1 MRYEM
6 LFVKW
11 IVTWWSQY
19 IIWLFCCTQYIL
31 LHLWN
36 HGHLQQNHVM
46 KRMKY
51 LFQRMSPYIPMCV
64 IMSFNFLLSIWIYVV
79 VFTKLFF
86 EIYMS
91 LLSYFVAEIKWK
103 WAKLHRSLFHRS
115 HVGAEGEGRFMAGSC
130 PVPHSALRPQ
140 APDSALRPQVPTQPW
155 GPRRPNQPWGPRRPR
170 RPTQPWGPG
179 APPIPGIPGAWP
191 DPWGSRHS
199 TQPWGPRFL
208 FNFIQFSNTLTK
220 ARFSKDWCLLLQEIL
235 YPPMVSISLIY

>member
-1 MRYEM
+1 M

-11 IVTWWSQY
+11 VVIWWSQY
-19 IIWLFCCTQYIL
+19 IIWLFSCTQYIL

-36 HGHLQQNHVM
+36 HGHLQQNYVM
-46 KRMKY
+46 KRIKY

-64 IMSFNFLLSIWIYVV
+64 IMSFNFLLSIWTYVV

-140 APDSALRPQVPTQPW
+140 APHSALRPQVPHPALRPQAPQPAL
-155 GPRRPNQPWGPRRPR
+155 RPKAPQAPHPALRPR
-170 RPTQPWGPG
+170 CPTHPWDSRRLTRPLGFAALHPALRAQ
-179 APPIPGIPGAWP
+179 
-191 DPWGSRHS
+191 
-199 TQPWGPRFL
+199 
-208 FNFIQFSNTLTK
+208 
-220 ARFSKDWCLLLQEIL
+220 
-235 YPPMVSISLIY
+235 ISF